1 VYSNSRVYAATT
13 PCAAIWSRRKM
24 SVPRSVP
31 ATRQLRPLWLLP
43 LLPLL
48 PLNPCR
54 SRTPRLPQLSP
65 QLVKY
70 LYTDG
75 LGLHLE
81 HPNSTTMSNS
91 KSQSDPKPTPK
102 WQSIAWQKKD
112 QQFARIPSQWR
123 LPQLPPSTVTN
134 YLQIPRE
141 CGLLTDKE
149 LDITGNYDATA
160 LAQAIRERKFTC
172 VHVTTAFCKVHWS
185 QGDVDRTDC
194 RREPPLH
201 TN

>member
-1 VYSNSRVYAATT
+1 MT
-13 PCAAIWSRRKM
+13 IWSRRTM
-24 SVPRSVP
+24 NVLRR
-31 ATRQLRPLWLLP
+31 ARQLRPSW
-43 LLPLL
+43 LL

-54 SRTPRLPQLSP
+54 SRTPRLPQLPP

-70 LYTDG
+70 LYPEE
-75 LGLHLE
+75 LHLK
-81 HPNSTTMSNS
+81 HPNSTMSKP

-102 WQSIAWQKKD
+102 WQSVAWQKKD

-134 YLQIPRE
+134 YLQVPRE

-172 VHVTTAFCKVHWS
+172 VDVTTAFCKVHGS
-185 QGDVDRTDC
+185 QNDIEQTNCLRGL
-194 RREPPLH
+194 PSH